1 MVDEISERIRF
12 IEGKYIASFKEFIDE
27 TKLQDQ
33 LDIAHAGKIQ
43 KSLDHESMIRQLWKE
58 LETAE
63 RLGDAGTAEFL
74 TKVMEKHEQMALRI
88 RSFVEL

>member
-1 MVDEISERIRF
+1 
-12 IEGKYIASFKEFIDE
+12 
-27 TKLQDQ
+27 
-33 LDIAHAGKIQ
+33 
-43 KSLDHESMIRQLWKE
+43 MIRQLWKE